1 MIDLDAPLDP
11 RLENKFTR
19 WFSRIG
25 MLQKMA
31 ALAGLLLS
39 ATAMDAKTIFVN
51 GAAATTDG
59 SGASWAT
66 AYKYLRDA
74 LNNSLPTDQIYVAKG
89 TYYPDDDRLNAKL
102 FGNREIAFELVGQ
115 KIYGGFAGTETNI
128 SQRNPAL
135 NPTILSGEIWLGL
148 DPDINFSSMHVIVM
162 SENSTL
168 DGIIVEGGNSN
179 GTEWWNYPSLEFYNQ
194 GAGCYV
200 SSGKTL
206 TLQGCTFRNNRAF
219 TSGGGIKVQDDTG
232 LVNATDCLFEQNLV
246 PIYENFTPEDA
257 AGGAIDGNVTAT
269 NCRFISNSVEAF
281 DAIGGGSCSAEGGAI
296 FGKVTATNC
305 EFTDNTVTATLSS
318 AGDNGLASGGA
329 ISGSVQAFACNFS
342 GNKSMAPPPLT
353 GVAAGGAING
363 GTVNAVNC
371 TFAANTTTTGKINVN
386 DGSGEG
392 GGGALLTKGG
402 NSSLVNCVFV
412 KNTSGVRGGAIH
424 AGTAVGDGS
433 APPDSLVISNC
444 TFLDNGVAT
453 TFKGAALSCGGQV
466 RIMNN
471 IFWST
476 AATAGGFSQDNLIQ
490 VITGGLLRNTDLN
503 YPTPSTV
510 AQNVVKGGVAAGATN
525 GSGGDMN
532 LGNSLATIVVGAPL
546 FFNAADPDGADNR
559 WRTADDGLRL
569 TAGSSA
575 IGTVRNPLVPT
586 YRSFL
591 ANDTLDIDSDGNTT
605 EAIQA
610 DIASF
615 ARVQNVLVPLPPA
628 LAVAT
633 PFLDMG
639 AYEYGN
645 LLHAPDISVEYPAST
660 ILVDGSATAVDFSAL
675 AGVTTTFVI
684 KNLGT
689 LLLSK
694 LVITGD
700 GVDIDSFRISQPAS
714 TTVPVGSSTAF
725 TVTFRP
731 TATGM
736 RNAQIHIS
744 SNDPDE
750 SPFDIT
756 LTGNSLLPDI
766 AVETPVGTGLVDGA
780 SVVDFGAL
788 GETLTLTKTFTL
800 RNSGL
805 GNLGIFGISS
815 SGTNVENFTITAPG
829 STLLLPGATTTFNVT
844 FSPSGIGS
852 RTASIVIDNSDPN
865 NGSFLIDLSG
875 SGVGIPE
882 IVVSEPFG
890 PELVTGSKSN
900 FGSVGVTLLHSKT
913 FVVKNTGSA
922 TLNNISVNLSGSGK
936 FTKSKIGVTSL
947 KPGTQAKFSVT
958 FKPTAVGKL
967 SATLVISSNDAN
979 ESQIVLNLTGTGVSK
994 RSSGGATRLT
1004 RASTELT
1011 NSKRGESVTITR
1023 DSEGLKYLVL
1033 TVEKSQAPKLA
1044 DCKVEV
1050 SSNLTKWFSGS
1061 KYTTTLLD
1069 NNSVLRVRDDTP
1081 IKQGE
1086 KRYIRLK

>member
-1 MIDLDAPLDP
+1 MIALDAPLDP
-11 RLENKFTR
+11 RIESKLTR

-25 MLQKMA
+25 VLKKMA
-31 ALAGLLLS
+31 VLTGFLVT
-39 ATAMDAKTIFVN
+39 ATGVDAKIIYVN
-51 GAAATTDG
+51 GAVETTAG

-89 TYYPDDDRLNAKL
+89 TYFPDDDRLNGNL
-102 FGNREIAFELVGQ
+102 FGNRLIAFELVGQ
-115 KIYGGFAGTETNI
+115 AIYGGFAGTETSL
-128 SQRNPAL
+128 SQRDTAL

-148 DPDINFSSMHVIVM
+148 DSDIRFSSMHVIVM

-168 DGIIVEGGNSN
+168 DGVTVEGGNAN
-179 GTEWWNYPSLEFYNQ
+179 GTEWWAYPAPEFFNQ

-206 TLQGCTFRNNRAF
+206 KLQGCIFRNNRAF
-219 TSGGGIKVQDDTG
+219 SSGGGIKVQDSTG
-232 LVNATDCLFEQNLV
+232 LVDATDCLFQQNQV
-246 PIYENFTPEDA
+246 PRYASFTPEDA
-257 AGGAIDGNVTAT
+257 AGGAIGGNVKAT
-269 NCRFISNSVEAF
+269 NCKFITNSVSVI
-281 DAIGGGSCSAEGGAI
+281 DGIGGGNCSAEGGAI
-296 FGKVTATNC
+296 FGNVTATGC
-305 EFTDNTVTATLSS
+305 EFTDNTVTAQLSS
-318 AGDNGLASGGA
+318 EGDNGLASGGA
-329 ISGSVQAFACNFS
+329 ISGSVQALGCNFS
-342 GNKSMAPPPLT
+342 GNKSVAPLPDK

-371 TFAANTTTTGKINVN
+371 TFAANTTTTGKINPN
-386 DGSGEG
+386 GSGEG
-392 GGGALLTKGG
+392 GGGALLTKSGD
-402 NSSLVNCVFV
+402 STLVNCVFV

-424 AGTAVGDGS
+424 AGTAVNSGS

-453 TFKGAALSCGGQV
+453 GFKGAALSCGGQV

-471 IFWST
+471 VFWST
-476 AATAGGFSQDNLIQ
+476 AATAGTFTQDNLVQ
-490 VITGGLLRNTDLN
+490 VIIGGLLRNTDLN

-510 AQNVVKGGVAAGATN
+510 AQNVVKGGLPGVIN

-532 LGNSLATIVVGAPL
+532 LGNPLATIVVGAPL
-546 FFNAADPDGADNR
+546 FFNAADPDGLDNR

-575 IGTVRNPLVPT
+575 IGTVRNPLIPT

-591 ANDTLDIDSDGNTT
+591 ATDALDVDSDGNTS
-605 EAIQA
+605 ELIQA

-633 PFLDMG
+633 PLLDMG
-639 AYEYGN
+639 AYEYGDV
-645 LLHAPDISVEYPAST
+645 LHAPDISVEYPAAT
-660 ILVDGSATAVDFSAL
+660 VLVDGAATAVDFSAL

-694 LVITGD
+694 LAITGD
-700 GVDIDSFRISQPAS
+700 GVDIGSFKITQPAS
-714 TTVPVGSSTAF
+714 TTVPVGSSTTF

-736 RNAQIHIS
+736 RNAKIHIA

-756 LTGNSLLPDI
+756 LKGNSPLPDI
-766 AVETPVGTGLVDGA
+766 AVETPVGTGLVDGT
-780 SVVDFGAL
+780 SVVDFGAV

-815 SGTNVENFTITAPG
+815 SGNNVENFTVTTPG
-829 STLLLPGATTTFNVT
+829 SALLLPGETTTFNVT
-844 FSPSGIGS
+844 FSPSGIGNRS
-852 RTASIVIDNSDPN
+852 ASIVIDNSDPN
-865 NGSFLIDLSG
+865 NGSFLISLAG

-890 PELVTGSKSN
+890 RELVTGNKSN

-936 FTKSKIGVTSL
+936 FTKTKIGVTSL
-947 KPGTQAKFSVT
+947 KPGAQAKFSVT

-979 ESQIVLNLTGTGVSK
+979 ESQIVLNLMGTGVSK
-994 RSSGGATRLT
+994 SSSGSSSRLT
-1004 RASTELT
+1004 AASKALT
-1011 NSKRGESVTITR
+1011 NSQRGVNVALTR

-1033 TVEKSQAPKLA
+1033 TVEKSEVPKLA
-1044 DCKVEV
+1044 IRNVEV
-1050 SSNLTKWFSGS
+1050 SSNLTRWFSGPNH
-1061 KYTTTLLD
+1061 TTTLLD
-1069 NNSVLRVRDDTP
+1069 NDSVLRVRDDTP
-1081 IKQGE
+1081 VKEGE